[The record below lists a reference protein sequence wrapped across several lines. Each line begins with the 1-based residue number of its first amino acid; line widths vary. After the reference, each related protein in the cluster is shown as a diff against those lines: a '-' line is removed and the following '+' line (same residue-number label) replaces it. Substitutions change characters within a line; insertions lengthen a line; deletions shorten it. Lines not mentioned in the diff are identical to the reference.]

1 MLTLL
6 SPAKSLDYES
16 KLPTRKATE
25 PRMLDQAEQLIDVL
39 RDKSVAEVRELMDIS
54 EDLAVLNV
62 ERYQDFTTPFT
73 PDNARPAVLA
83 FAGDVYTGMDAI
95 GTFGERDFTEANKT
109 VRILSGL
116 YGVLRPLDLMQ
127 PYRLEMGTKLST
139 ERGDRLY
146 DFWGDRITEQL
157 NADLADSPGPEG
169 FVNLASNEYF
179 SAVDTSKLD
188 GKVISPRFLDEDKS
202 GNFKVIAFWAKQARG
217 AMAGWIVR
225 ERVRTYTGLTEFD
238 LDGYRYD
245 PDRSTSDE
253 PTFVRTHDRD

>member
-16 KLPTRKATE
+16 KLPTRKRTE
-25 PRMLDQAEQLIDVL
+25 PRLLDRAEELIGVL
-39 RDKSVAEVRELMDIS
+39 REKSVGDVRQLMDIS

-73 PDNARPAVLA
+73 PKNARPAVLA
-83 FAGDVYTGMDAI
+83 FAGDVYIGMDAI

-127 PYRLEMGTKLST
+127 PYRLEMGTKLRT
-139 ERGDRLY
+139 DRGDTLY
-146 DFWGDRITEQL
+146 DFWGSTITAQL
-157 NADLADSPGPEG
+157 NADLAESPGPDG
-169 FVNLASNEYF
+169 IVNLASNEYF
-179 SAVDTSKLD
+179 SSVEVDRLD
-188 GKVISPRFLDEDKS
+188 GRLLTPRFLDEAKDGS
-202 GNFKVIAFWAKQARG
+202 FRVIAYWAKQARG

-225 ERVRTYTGLTEFD
+225 ERVRRYTALTEFD

-245 PDRSTSDE
+245 PDRSSRDE
-253 PTFVRTHDRD
+253 PTFVRTHDRT

>member
-16 KLPTRKATE
+16 PLPTRKHSE
-25 PRMLDQAEQLIDVL
+25 PRLLDRAEELVEVL
-39 RDKSVAEVRELMDIS
+39 RDKSVGDLRELMDIS
-54 EDLAVLNV
+54 QDLAELNV
-62 ERYQDFTTPFT
+62 QRYRDFSTPFD

-146 DFWGDRITEQL
+146 DFWDDTITDVL
-157 NADLADSPGPEG
+157 NRDLADSPGPAG

-179 SAVDTSKLD
+179 SAVDTGRLE
-188 GKVISPRFLDEDKS
+188 GRVISPRFLDEAKDGS
-202 GNFKVIAFWAKQARG
+202 YRVIAFWAKQARG

-225 ERVRTYTGLTEFD
+225 ERIRTYTHLTDFD

-245 PDRSTSDE
+245 PELSTPDE
-253 PTFVRTHDRD
+253 PTFTRDHDRS